1 MGTFRSRY
9 RDTPSAAPASSVAF
23 GWSPQEDQMV
33 HEQSAK
39 NRRLLSLLCPA
50 LIAAFLLVL
59 AACNMHVDEKK
70 DGKNKNVDISTPFG
84 DIKVHNQAD
93 AKDTG
98 LPIFPNSHEKPGDN
112 NDDSKSA
119 NVNMSFG
126 KFGLKVAVATYETDA
141 SPDKVLAYYRT
152 EVGKYGKILECKG
165 GSMGNVNI
173 DHNDNDRELH
183 CDSHGDSNVVELKVG
198 NKGLQRI
205 VAVKPSGKG
214 TEFSLVYVR
223 TQGTDKDEPI

>member
-1 MGTFRSRY
+1 MAHARSV
-9 RDTPSAAPASSVAF
+9 TS
-23 GWSPQEDQMV
+23 
-33 HEQSAK
+33 K
-39 NRRLLSLLCPA
+39 RLLSLLCSA
-50 LIAAFLLVL
+50 LIAAAVLLS

-70 DGKNKNVDISTPFG
+70 EGKNKNVDISTPFG
-84 DIKVHNQAD
+84 DLKVRNQAD

-112 NDDSKSA
+112 DHDSKSA
-119 NVNMSFG
+119 NVNLSFG

-165 GSMGNVNI
+165 GSMGNVSI
-173 DHNDNDRELH
+173 DHDDKDDKELH
-183 CDSHGDSNVVELKVG
+183 CDSHGDSNVIELKVG
-198 NKGLQRI
+198 NQGLQRI

-223 TQGTDKDEPI
+223 TQGSDKDEPI

>member
-1 MGTFRSRY
+1 
-9 RDTPSAAPASSVAF
+9 
-23 GWSPQEDQMV
+23 MV
-33 HEQSAK
+33 HERTVRIK
-39 NRRLLSLLCPA
+39 RLLPLLCSA
-50 LIAAFLLVL
+50 SIVAATLTL

-84 DIKVHNQAD
+84 DLKVRNDAN

-98 LPIFPNSHEKPGDN
+98 LPVYPNSHEKPGDN

-119 NVNMSFG
+119 NVNLSFG

-152 EVGKYGKILECKG
+152 EVGKFGKVLECKG
-165 GSMGNVNI
+165 RAIGNVNI
-173 DHNDNDRELH
+173 DNKGDKDDKELH
-183 CDSHGDSNVVELKVG
+183 CDSHGDSDVTELKVG
-198 NKGLQRI
+198 SKNLQRV

-214 TEFSLVYVR
+214 SEFSLVYVR
-223 TQGTDKDEPI
+223 TSGTDKDEPI